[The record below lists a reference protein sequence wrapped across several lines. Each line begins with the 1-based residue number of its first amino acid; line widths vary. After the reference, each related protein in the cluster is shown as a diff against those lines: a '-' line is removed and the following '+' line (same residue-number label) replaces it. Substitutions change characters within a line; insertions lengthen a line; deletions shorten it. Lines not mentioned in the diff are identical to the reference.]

1 MASRPTSAEA
11 IGMLP
16 KNDERPPLFAY
27 AVSLYRADLLFRG
40 LIDLAVTGLVILA
53 FMGGLAAA
61 FAPVKSAVT
70 SAVSI
75 LHRPAS
81 EIGTGTPPMLTGQ
94 DRGPGAETILAIQ
107 SPQIPDWVIERTPQ
121 GSVVALKDARR
132 HLAAREPELALA
144 LLAAADQSEPSI
156 LYARAIATLH
166 LGGEGRGIEVQKLLR
181 GATAKAFAPAFT
193 LNGLVLFRLLA
204 KSERGELPD
213 KERLSLDGSGRA
225 VTVTNA
231 QLAAEALLWWQRGA
245 AFHDAEAMRLLGMA
259 EARGFN
265 GKRNIPAAIAYWRD
279 AAGRGDALARFEL
292 AQLYFEGVGVE
303 ADSEKAYALF
313 RQAADQGV
321 LRAGLALGA
330 ALISKGITG
339 DVDSTREALRVLD
352 VVARESTEPEERAFA
367 HYVIGTYL
375 FEAGP
380 AALRDPK
387 RALNHFRLARGR
399 SPEAMRSLARAFET
413 GVGAERDLV
422 KAIGYLALA
431 KTSDAQAEA
440 DFTRLLKT
448 LSSEEVVRTKSF
460 RLADDAVPS
469 DFAAQYRPVSNPGGS
484 FKPVSSSF

>member
-1 MASRPTSAEA
+1 MATRPNSAEA

-40 LIDLAVTGLVILA
+40 LVDLAITGLVILA
-53 FMGGLAAA
+53 FMGGLATV
-61 FAPVKSAVT
+61 FAPVKLAAT
-70 SAVSI
+70 SAVSMFY
-75 LHRPAS
+75 RPTG
-81 EIGTGTPPMLTGQ
+81 EIRTGAPPMLTGQ

-107 SPQIPDWVIERTPQ
+107 APQIPDWVIERTPQ
-121 GSVVALKDARR
+121 ASVALLRDARR
-132 HLAAREPELALA
+132 HLALQEPELALA

-166 LGGEGRGIEVQKLLR
+166 LGGAGRGIEVQKLLR
-181 GATAKAFAPAFT
+181 DATAKAFAPAFT

-204 KSERGELPD
+204 KSERGDLPD
-213 KERLSLDGSGRA
+213 KERVSLDGSGRA

-231 QLAAEALLWWQRGA
+231 QLAVEAMLWWQRGA

-265 GKRNIPAAIAYWRD
+265 GKRNIPAAVVYWRD

-292 AQLYFEGVGVE
+292 AQLYFEGIGVE

-313 RQAADQGV
+313 RQAADQGL

-352 VVARESTEPEERAFA
+352 VVARQSAEPDERAFA

-380 AALRDPK
+380 AALRDPR

-399 SPEAMRSLARAFET
+399 SPEAMRSLARAYET
-413 GVGAERDLV
+413 GVGTERDLV

-440 DFTRLLKT
+440 DFARLVKT
-448 LSSEEVVRTKSF
+448 LSPEEIVRTRNF
-460 RLADDAVPS
+460 RPADDAVPP
-469 DFAAQYRPVSNPGGS
+469 DFASQYRPASNPANA
-484 FKPVSSSF
+484 FKPVSSF